1 METFLMENEQLINFI
16 DNDLEDKIVIDIS
29 SNQIEYLID
38 NLIEKATCDIKL
50 RITPFSYNNH
60 FQNETIDKLQK
71 AVNSKHLR
79 FEQQTNTITNE
90 SLLIIDDTYILHF
103 VDKDERNIVV
113 NGIFTKNNEKLLN
126 KYIQLN

>member
-16 DNDLEDKIVIDIS
+16 DNDLKDKVVIDIS

-50 RITPFSYNNH
+50 RITPFSYNNY
-60 FQNETIDKLQK
+60 FQNETIKKLQT

-79 FEQQTNTITNE
+79 FEQQTNNITNE
-90 SLLIIDDTYILHF
+90 SLLIIDDSYIFHF
-103 VDKDERNIVV
+103 VDKDDRDIVV
-113 NGIFTKNNEKLLN
+113 NGIFTKNNKKVLK
-126 KYIQLN
+126 KYIQLK